1 MGREIAKSYG
11 AMVNDYLGIESYKVI
26 DEQAGTADTEYYKS
40 DYYKSKGVYDD
51 VRMRENS
58 LALTKQADIE
68 GATLLWNNN
77 DALPLAKGN
86 KISIFGYSQKKWA
99 LSGWGSGHVA
109 GATTRKNLKD
119 TLEEKEFQ
127 VNDTLW
133 KAYGAVSGGWGVGP
147 AVAGIPTYYEYD
159 VREPGWST
167 INSTSYGNV
176 SSSVEQYG
184 DAAIMIISRLGSEN
198 GDLDFASDEC
208 IDECYLNPSYQDFHL
223 HPIFP

>member
-1 MGREIAKSYG
+1 M
-11 AMVNDYLGIESYKVI
+11 
-26 DEQAGTADTEYYKS
+26 
-40 DYYKSKGVYDD
+40 
-51 VRMRENS
+51 
-58 LALTKQADIE
+58 
-68 GATLLWNNN
+68 
-77 DALPLAKGN
+77 
-86 KISIFGYSQKKWA
+86 
-99 LSGWGSGHVA
+99 
-109 GATTRKNLKD
+109 KD

-208 IDECYLNPSYQDFHL
+208 IDECYLNPSYQEAEVLEELKAMKDQGKIKKIILLLNSGNAMNVKYLKNYGIDACMWVGFGGNAAFDAIAENTSEYCGKGDIVGVKGRVQSRVIEKDDKKETEL
-223 HPIFP
+223 QIICEKITFLSSKPKETE